1 MGATRR
7 LPEDAQRRLDRLD
20 RDNWRTQVATAP
32 VIGAE
37 GEDDA
42 SAGDDAS
49 DGDVVPLSVPGEAVS
64 WAEVVDRL
72 TALEERM
79 TNLEGV
85 ETSG

>member
-42 SAGDDAS
+42 SLGE
-49 DGDVVPLSVPGEAVS
+49 VVPLSVPGEAVS

-72 TALEERM
+72 TVLEERM